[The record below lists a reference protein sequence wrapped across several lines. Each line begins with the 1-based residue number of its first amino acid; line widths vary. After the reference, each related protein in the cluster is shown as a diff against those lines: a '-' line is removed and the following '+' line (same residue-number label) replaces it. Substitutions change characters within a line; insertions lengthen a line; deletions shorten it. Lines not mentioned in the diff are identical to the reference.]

1 MAGEGADINTAF
13 FRRAVRRIRYLA
25 PACAIGFG
33 LYLSSGSSDY
43 WVGIGG
49 NLVAAGGIAL
59 LAYVSYGGLW
69 DRHQQLQL
77 DQQITTL
84 AEVSESCKRLE
95 DHKKQDEVAKRL
107 GLEDCYEER
116 PGKEIKR
123 AVLAAKE
130 RVDILEVSL
139 DTMRGIKAEDWRS
152 CKAEVRIILLDPTFP
167 DSKGVS
173 LAELRDKEENQKKGQ
188 ILWEVHEVVNA
199 LPDEWTDSNGR
210 PGASESRVKLAEVMP
225 TMSYFRIDGIAYF
238 APLVHETLGNETM
251 HIRFKKGG
259 DFFEVLAN
267 HFEALW
273 SNEGKVHTAIRD
285 AIPKEYPRP
294 EDITQVGA
302 RGDGSG

>member
-1 MAGEGADINTAF
+1 MAKDGGDINTTF
-13 FRRAVRRIRYLA
+13 FQRAVLRIRYLA

-33 LYLSSGSSDY
+33 LYLSSWDSDY

-59 LAYVSYGGLW
+59 LAYVAYGGLW
-69 DRHQQLQL
+69 DRHQQLQVDKQMTIL
-77 DQQITTL
+77 GEIND
-84 AEVSESCKRLE
+84 SSKRLE
-95 DHKKQDEVAKRL
+95 VNKKQDEVAKRL

-123 AVLAAKE
+123 AVLAAEE

-139 DTMRGIKAEDWRS
+139 DTMRGIKADDWLA
-152 CKAEVRIILLDPTFP
+152 CKAEVRIILLDPIYP
-167 DSKGVS
+167 DLHGVS
-173 LAELRDKEENQKKGQ
+173 LARLRDREENQKEGQ

-199 LPDEWTDSNGR
+199 LPHEWSKSAGNSDG
-210 PGASESRVKLAEVMP
+210 SESRVKLAEVMP
-225 TMSYFRIDGIAYF
+225 TMSYFRIDDTAYF

-259 DFFEVLAN
+259 DFFAVLTG

-273 SNEGKVHTAIRD
+273 NNGQKVHTAVRD
-285 AIPKEYPRP
+285 QIPKDYPS
-294 EDITQVGA
+294 A
-302 RGDGSG
+302 